1 MQISKREI
9 TKHRNS
15 YTTIDV
21 VDILTD
27 EVALAV
33 AFEEKDDV
41 KRLGATWNPDP
52 SGKGGHWS
60 VQTNRL
66 GKDCTIKCD
75 LEGDG
80 WSGSICDWLNNHKM
94 IYKQTGGIRS
104 ELTKNLTTAV
114 STHMLETVADIK
126 GDGHHRVQFETFNL
140 RIEGVRQNTNTTVI
154 KFIDTEVGEESWML
168 LEKGRELWDSLIAGG
183 YNHTTPQPTE
193 SV

>member
-21 VDILTD
+21 DDIITD
-27 EVALAV
+27 DVALAV

-41 KRLGATWNPDP
+41 KRLGASWNPDP

-66 GKDCTIKCD
+66 NKDCTIKCD
-75 LEGDG
+75 LMGDG
-80 WSGSICDWLNNHKM
+80 WGGTICDWLNNHKM

-126 GDGHHRVQFETFNL
+126 GNGHHRVQFETFIMPGKYIDGESVN
-140 RIEGVRQNTNTTVI
+140 VI